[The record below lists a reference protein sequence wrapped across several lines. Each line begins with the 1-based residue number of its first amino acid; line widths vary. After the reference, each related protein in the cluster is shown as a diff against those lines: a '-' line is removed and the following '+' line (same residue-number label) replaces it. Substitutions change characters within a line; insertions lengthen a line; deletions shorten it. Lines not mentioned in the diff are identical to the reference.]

1 MHVSS
6 AIVEIEEGS
15 GEAVLGGLSSMPAI
29 SVYGVKENKIVI
41 VIDGESLD
49 VVETSTKAIMK
60 MEGVI
65 GVFPVYSSV
74 DE

>member
-15 GEAVLGGLSSMPAI
+15 VEAVLSGLSSMPAI

-41 VIDGESLD
+41 VIEGESLD
-49 VVETSTKAIMK
+49 VLETSTKAIMA